1 MDAVKF
7 SDPSFWISVITFVF
21 AVFIYFYHDKKIKS
35 QERLL
40 NQYALDRVQKE
51 QTKEKQASLFAT
63 IKDGSRDQKLEISN
77 KGLSIAR
84 NVSIEPVK
92 IEGIFIMTN
101 LDSFELQPG
110 QSMEFRLIIAEGTPD
125 LMTVTLKWDD
135 DFAISNKISFQLLT

>member
-63 IKDGSRDQKLEISN
+63 IKDGSRDQKLEITN

-92 IEGIFIMTN
+92 IEGIFIMTD

-110 QSMEFRLIIAEGTPD
+110 QSMEFKLIVAEGTPD
-125 LMTVTLKWDD
+125 LITVTLKWDD